1 MRCTRRFGLFLLRCG
16 GMLLAAGG
24 LMALPVRSSGE
35 VVHYKDAL
43 IALTALIAIG
53 VLLFNTFFYDR
64 FGQ

>member
-1 MRCTRRFGLFLLRCG
+1 
-16 GMLLAAGG
+16 MLLAAGG